1 VAFVC
6 LTLFGGS
13 GAALLLM
20 SGRIKADEKGID
32 VSRLFSIGRTDW
44 IAITGVEYGGGNL
57 VFSVAQKKRVVMPGP
72 EFWHGAGKA
81 PLLRTSLNK
90 ACK

>member
-1 VAFVC
+1 

-20 SGRIKADEKGID
+20 SGRINADENGIV
-32 VSRLFSIGRTDW
+32 VSRPLSIGRTDW

-57 VFSVAQKKRVVMPGP
+57 VFRGS
-72 EFWHGAGKA
+72 
-81 PLLRTSLNK
+81 S
-90 ACK
+90 